1 MKTFRC
7 PSFEFFA
14 FSSYHDVNDSIL
26 VISKMGTWNLSHI
39 NLNRFSVAIHEL
51 SAWIQFHFELYLIVD
66 FIVRHVLL
74 VHLFK
79 DSLELFQLILG

>member
-14 FSSYHDVNDSIL
+14 FSSYHDVNDGIL
-26 VISKMGTWNLSHI
+26 VISNMGTWNLSHI

-66 FIVRHVLL
+66 FIVRHVLYCRL
-74 VHLFK
+74 IKNYLKF
-79 DSLELFQLILG
+79 FQLILG